1 METSHKR
8 SSMSTLQQAAQRAV
22 EVMDSHMMR
31 ADTDEFYEAK
41 EALRQ
46 ALAQHEWVGLTLN
59 EAEDFYDKYP
69 DRAELINAI
78 DKFLMEKNA

>member
-8 SSMSTLQQAAQRAV
+8 SSVSTLQQAAHRAI
-22 EVMDSHMMR
+22 EVMDAHMMR

-46 ALAQHEWVGLTLN
+46 ALAQREWVGLTLN
-59 EAEDFYDKYP
+59 EAEEFYDKYP

-78 DKFLMEKNA
+78 DKFLEEKNT